1 MNPEVPAPTPEPD
14 HPKEVGNAVGAEVG
28 DDVENKVRT
37 VEILI
42 SNLLR
47 GGVVLSMLTVLLGTV
62 LSFIHHPDYTTSKE
76 ELALLTQPGATFPHS
91 IMEVFTDARAGHGQA
106 IVIVGLVFLIA
117 TPVLRVAISIFAF
130 MYQHDRAYVVIT
142 TVVLI
147 LLLASFALGKVEG

>member
-1 MNPEVPAPTPEPD
+1 MNSDVPAPVSEPD
-14 HPKEVGNAVGAEVG
+14 HSKDIGNANGNEMG
-28 DDVENKVRT
+28 DEDNKKVRS

-47 GGVVLSMLTVLLGTV
+47 AGVILSMLTVLAGTV
-62 LSFIHHPDYTTSKE
+62 ISFIHHPDYTTSKE
-76 ELALLTQPGATFPHS
+76 ALASLTDPETKFPHS
-91 IMEVFTDARAGHGQA
+91 SAEVLAGVKEGHGQA

-147 LLLASFALGKVEG
+147 LLLASFALGKAEG

>member
-1 MNPEVPAPTPEPD
+1 MNADDPNSAAQTASPQEVADEA
-14 HPKEVGNAVGAEVG
+14 GNR
-28 DDVENKVRT
+28 VRR

-47 GGVVLSMLTVLLGTV
+47 AGVVLSMLTVLTGTII
-62 LSFIHHPDYTTSKE
+62 SFIHHPDYTTSTE
-76 ELALLTQPGATFPHS
+76 ALARLTEPGATFPHS
-91 IMEVFTDARAGHGQA
+91 SAEVLAGVKEGHGQA

-147 LLLASFALGKVEG
+147 LLLASFALGKAEG